1 MFMGA
6 GMAFAWG
13 ATAYKVGEAARMG
26 PGYFPILLGV
36 LTTLLGA
43 VVTLKALGFE
53 TEGDERI
60 GPWGWKP
67 LIFIILANLA
77 FGVLLGG
84 LPGIKLPSMG
94 LIAAIYAL
102 KFIASMAK
110 EGWKVK
116 STFILAT
123 VLALGSYLTFVL
135 LLKLPIPVWPAFI
148 TG

>member
-1 MFMGA
+1 
-6 GMAFAWG
+6 MAC
-13 ATAYKVGEAARMG
+13 
-26 PGYFPILLGV
+26 
-36 LTTLLGA
+36 
-43 VVTLKALGFE
+43 
-53 TEGDERI
+53 
-60 GPWGWKP
+60 WGWKP

-102 KFIASMAK
+102 NFIASMAK